1 MHRRGP
7 GRGRRGGGLTH
18 TNREQEDGNVL
29 MADIE
34 KVGVVGCGLMGS
46 GIAEVAAVSGFP
58 VVVREVDDGTL
69 EKGLGSIERSL
80 DKAVKRGK
88 RSEDERDEALD
99 RITGTVE
106 LGPLAECDL
115 VIEAIVEDVDAKQE
129 LWSELDELC
138 PESTIFGSNTSSIP
152 IAEMAAVTD
161 RPDRFLGLHFFN
173 PVPVMG
179 LVEIVRGGATSE
191 ETMEAAYAFAEAV
204 GKEPIEARDTCGFI
218 VNRLLVPYLLDAVR
232 AYENGVGTIE
242 DIDRGME
249 LGCSHPM
256 GPFTL
261 ADFVGVDTLLHIADI
276 MAEEFKEPRY
286 AAPQLLRR
294 MVQAGHH
301 GRKTGAGFYD
311 YSGDEPVVSDF
322 VRR

>member
-1 MHRRGP
+1 
-7 GRGRRGGGLTH
+7 
-18 TNREQEDGNVL
+18 

-34 KVGVVGCGLMGS
+34 RVGVVGCGLMGR
-46 GIAEVAAVSGFP
+46 GIVEVSAVNGYP
-58 VVVREVDDGTL
+58 VVVREIDDEILQQGL
-69 EKGLGSIERSL
+69 SAIEKSL
-80 DKAVKRGK
+80 DRAVSREKRTA
-88 RSEDERDEALD
+88 EERDEALE
-99 RITGTVE
+99 RISGTVD
-106 LGPLAECDL
+106 LAPFGDCDL
-115 VIEAIVEDVDAKQE
+115 VIEAIVEDVEAKKD
-129 LWSELDELC
+129 LWSKLEEIC
-138 PESTIFGSNTSSIP
+138 PAETIFASNTSSIP
-152 IAEMAAVTD
+152 IAEMASVTE

-179 LVEIVRGGATSE
+179 LVEIVRSGATSE
-191 ETMEAAYAFAEAV
+191 ETMEAAYAFAESV
-204 GKEPIEARDTCGFI
+204 KKRPIEARDTCGFI

-232 AYENGVGTIE
+232 AYENGVGSIE

-301 GRKTGAGFYD
+301 GRKSGKGFYD
-311 YSGDEPVVSDF
+311 YTGDEPVVSDF
-322 VRR
+322 VKR

>member
-1 MHRRGP
+1 
-7 GRGRRGGGLTH
+7 
-18 TNREQEDGNVL
+18 

-34 KVGVVGCGLMGS
+34 RVGVVGCGLMGR
-46 GIAEVAAVSGFP
+46 GIVEVSAVNGYP
-58 VVVREVDDGTL
+58 VVVREIDDEILQQGL
-69 EKGLGSIERSL
+69 SAIEKSL
-80 DKAVKRGK
+80 DRAVSREKRTA
-88 RSEDERDEALD
+88 EERDEALEH
-99 RITGTVE
+99 ISGTVD
-106 LGPLAECDL
+106 LAPFGDCDL
-115 VIEAIVEDVDAKQE
+115 VIEAIVEDVEAKKD
-129 LWSELDELC
+129 LWSKLEEIC
-138 PESTIFGSNTSSIP
+138 PAETIFASNTSSIP
-152 IAEMAAVTD
+152 IAEMASVTE

-179 LVEIVRGGATSE
+179 LVEIVRSGATSE
-191 ETMEAAYAFAEAV
+191 ETMEAAYAFAESV
-204 GKEPIEARDTCGFI
+204 NKRPIEARDTCGFI

-232 AYENGVGTIE
+232 AYENGVGSIE

-301 GRKTGAGFYD
+301 GRKSGKGFYD
-311 YSGDEPVVSDF
+311 YTGDEPVVSDF
-322 VRR
+322 VKR